1 MNLRKRHRLHAEV
14 STHSLNDIMFFLLL
28 FFLIVSTMVSP
39 NVIKLIL
46 PNASGNKDVSKKTIT
61 LSVNADKAYF
71 IDNNP
76 VPYENLE
83 SSLGNIM
90 KSVQE
95 PTVILK
101 VDKTIQVQDLVDVLQ
116 MGNKLKIKMVLAT
129 QTSNK

>member
-46 PNASGNKDVSKKTIT
+46 PNAESNKAVSKKTVT
-61 LSVNADKAYF
+61 VSVNAEKNIF
-71 IDNNP
+71 IDNQP
-76 VPYENLE
+76 VPFDNLE
-83 SSLGNIM
+83 STLQLLMSKI
-90 KSVQE
+90 QE

-101 VDKTIQVQDLVDVLQ
+101 VDKTIQVQDLVNVLEI
-116 MGNKLKIKMVLAT
+116 GNKLKIKMVLAT
-129 QTSNK
+129 QSSQK

>member
-46 PNASGNKDVSKKTIT
+46 PNAESKKDVSKKTVT
-61 LSVNADKAYF
+61 VSVNAEKDFF
-71 IDNNP
+71 IDNQP
-76 VPYENLE
+76 VPFEQLE
-83 SSLGNIM
+83 STLQVLMSKI
-90 KSVQE
+90 QE

-101 VDKTIQVQDLVDVLQ
+101 VDKTIQVQDLVNVLEI
-116 MGNKLKIKMVLAT
+116 GNKLKIKMVLAT
-129 QTSNK
+129 QSPQK

>member
-1 MNLRKRHRLHAEV
+1 MNLRKRHRLHVEV

-46 PNASGNKDVSKKTIT
+46 PNANGNKDVSKKIVTV
-61 LSVNADKAYF
+61 SVNAEKAFF

-76 VPYENLE
+76 VDFDKLE
-83 SSLGNIM
+83 SALGSIM
-90 KSVQE
+90 KNVQE

-101 VDKTIQVQDLVDVLQ
+101 VDKTVQVQDLVDVLSI
-116 MGNKLKIKMVLAT
+116 GNKLKIKMVLAT
-129 QTSNK
+129 QVGNK